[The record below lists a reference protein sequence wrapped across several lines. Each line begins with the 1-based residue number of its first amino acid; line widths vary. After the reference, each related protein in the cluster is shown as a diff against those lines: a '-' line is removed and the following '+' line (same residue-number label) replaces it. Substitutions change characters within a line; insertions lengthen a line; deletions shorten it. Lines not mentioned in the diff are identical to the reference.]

1 MNLYAWAVALAGW
14 AALVSLLRFSPLPA
28 PELLAAFALLAV
40 ATEWLL
46 VPLPR
51 GGYQSAGLAVSA
63 AALLILGPAP
73 AALTMAV
80 GAIVGTGVLHRRP
93 LSTAAFIS
101 GLSILA
107 VLASG
112 ATFTA
117 LDPRVGW
124 PPGPLYAGR
133 ADPIFFGAFFAAVAA
148 HILVSSAGVSLMVSR
163 ARRVAFLEV
172 FGVNVAWEAV
182 NNLAFATLGLVLA
195 LIYGHALPVSA
206 VVLTVPLL
214 LTGYI
219 LMLHTA
225 REQARRELEVV
236 ERIGRASVTLDL
248 EQLYRSMYEAVAAVM
263 PADAFC
269 VALYDHERS
278 ALSYEFVVDG
288 GRRVPPRMVPL
299 TPQVRDLLTGA
310 VPRLLSASA
319 GAADAPDLLPG
330 DRPRGRPLSTLVVPV
345 LRGDQAVG
353 LLAVHSDAPGAY
365 TGGDARLLETIAAQV
380 ATAIDNA
387 RLFEATRRSLDR
399 LTTLQRV
406 ANAVAASRTFADVVA
421 AIMDGAR
428 QVLDADRCAVFL
440 GNEQS
445 GLVDIHAHGLPAE
458 YVAALRGAARAR
470 GPVSGLPLSVRE
482 PTVVLDA
489 DADPRLRAV
498 REQILGDG
506 LSALEEVSRSIKTLA
521 FLPLLHRGDL
531 LGVLALYHNR
541 VRPYSA
547 EDLRLAQAL
556 ADQAAI
562 AVRNIALLQQAE
574 RRAAEVDLTNR
585 ILSTVT
591 GTLDLPDM
599 FRRIVQE
606 VAQAFGYSRVSI
618 HRLDGEYLILQA
630 QVGYP
635 DVHEKIHIT
644 KGIVGRAART
654 GRPVL
659 VPDVTRDRDYIMAD
673 PAVRS
678 ELAVPIEAE
687 GRVLGVL
694 DVEADAAQ
702 ALTEADVDLLQS
714 LAGQLGILLRNATL
728 FEEARRARDEITVLY
743 EAAKATSASLELDAV
758 LNSLVQVTCQA
769 FGYEQ
774 GALLLLDDRSGDLV
788 VEAIYGYAPGTRGYR
803 IPAGKGVTGW
813 VARTGKPEIVA
824 DVRRDPRYIGVND
837 QVRSEIAVPLI
848 SEGRVIG
855 VFNVESPRR
864 GAFGER
870 DLRVLTALAGYAT
883 IAIENARLFERTKH
897 LAITDGLTELYN
909 HRYLH
914 ETLERT
920 LERCRRDGQPL
931 AVIML
936 EIDSFKRY
944 NDTYG
949 HQRGDE
955 VLRVVADLLRRG
967 SRAGDIVARYGG
979 DEFMIVLPNTTK
991 EAAAEIAERLRRAV
1005 EAYPFLLGGTTPAP
1019 VTLSVGVAA
1028 SPEDGATVDS
1038 LVDAVDRAQYSAK
1051 RSGGNRVH
1059 VVRPAAGQVRG

>member
-14 AALVSLLRFSPLPA
+14 VALLPLLRLTPLP
-28 PELLAAFALLAV
+28 PPDLLAAFALLAV
-40 ATEWLL
+40 ATEWLM

-63 AALLILGPAP
+63 AALLILGAVPT
-73 AALTMAV
+73 ALAMAV
-80 GAIVGTGVLHRRP
+80 GVIVGNGLLHRRP
-93 LSTAAFIS
+93 LAATAFN
-101 GLSILA
+101 GGQSILA
-107 VLASG
+107 VLAAG
-112 ATFTA
+112 AVFA
-117 LDPRVGW
+117 AVDRRVGW
-124 PPGPLYAGR
+124 PPGPLYTGR
-133 ADPIFFGAFFAAVAA
+133 ADLVFFAAFFAAAA
-148 HILVSSAGVSLMVSR
+148 VHVLVSSALVSGMVSR
-163 ARRVAFLEV
+163 VRRAPFVSV
-172 FGVNVAWEAV
+172 FGVNLAWEAV

-195 LIYGHALPVSA
+195 LIYVHALPVSA

-214 LTGYI
+214 LMGYI

-225 REQARRELEVV
+225 REHARRELEVV
-236 ERIGRASVTLDL
+236 ERVGRASVSLDL
-248 EQLYRSMYEAVAAVM
+248 EHLYRSMYEAVAAVM
-263 PADAFC
+263 PTDVFC
-269 VALYDHERS
+269 VALYDATQ
-278 ALSYEFVVDG
+278 ALLAYDFVVDG
-288 GRRVPPRMVPL
+288 GRRLPPRTVPA
-299 TPQVRDLLTGA
+299 TPQVRDLLAAGF
-310 VPRLLSASA
+310 PRLLTASP
-319 GAADAPDLLPG
+319 GAQDLPDLLPA
-330 DRPRGRPLSTLVVPV
+330 DRPGPPPASTLAVPV
-345 LRGDQAVG
+345 VRGAQAVG
-353 LLAVHSDAPGAY
+353 LLAVHSHTPGAF
-365 TGGDARLLETIAAQV
+365 TGQDARLLEAIAAQI

-387 RLFEATRRSLDR
+387 RLFEATRRSVDR

-406 ANAVAASRTFADVVA
+406 ANAVAASLTMADVVEA
-421 AIMDGAR
+421 LMNGAR
-428 QVLDADRCAVFL
+428 VVLDADRCAIYL
-440 GNEQS
+440 GSEQT
-445 GLVDIHAHGLPAE
+445 GLVDVHAHGLPPD
-458 YVAALRGAARAR
+458 YLAAIREAAR
-470 GPVSGLPLSVRE
+470 GPVSGLPLNVRE
-482 PTVVLDA
+482 PAVILDA
-489 DADPRLRAV
+489 GADPQVQAFWARLRGERLPAV
-498 REQILGDG
+498 EAVQQ
-506 LSALEEVSRSIKTLA
+506 AIKTVA
-521 FLPLLHRGDL
+521 ILPLLHRGEL
-531 LGVLALYHNR
+531 LGVLAFYHSR

-562 AVRNIALLQQAE
+562 AVKNIALLQQAE
-574 RRAAEVDLTNR
+574 RRAAEVDLVNR

-591 GTLDLPDM
+591 GTLDLADM
-599 FRRIVQE
+599 FRRIVEE
-606 VAQAFGYSRVSI
+606 VSQACGYSRVSI
-618 HRLDGEYLILQA
+618 HRLDGDELVLQA
-630 QVGYP
+630 QVGYS
-635 DVHEKIHIT
+635 DAQEKIPIT
-644 KGIVGRAART
+644 RGIVGRAART

-678 ELAVPIEAE
+678 EVAVPIAVE

-694 DVEADAAQ
+694 NVEADATRSLAD
-702 ALTEADVDLLQS
+702 ADVAVLQS
-714 LAGQLGILLRNATL
+714 LAGQLGVLLRNATL

-743 EAAKATSASLELDAV
+743 EAAKATSASLELEAV

-813 VARTGKPEIVA
+813 VARTGKAEIVA
-824 DVRRDPRYIGVND
+824 DVRKDPRYIGVNE

-991 EAAAEIAERLRRAV
+991 EVAAEIAERLRRAV
-1005 EAYPFLLGGTTPAP
+1005 DAYPFLLGGTAPAP

-1028 SPEDGATVDS
+1028 SPEDGATVDA

-1059 VVRPAAGQVRG
+1059 VARPATGQVRA

>member
-1 MNLYAWAVALAGW
+1 MNLYAWAVGLAGW
-14 AALVSLLRFSPLPA
+14 AVLLPLLRLTPLPP

-63 AALLILGPAP
+63 AALLVLGPAP
-73 AALTMAV
+73 AALAMAAGVMV
-80 GAIVGTGVLHRRP
+80 GHGLLHRRS
-93 LSTAAFIS
+93 LSTVAFN
-101 GLSILA
+101 GGQYILA
-107 VLASG
+107 VLAAG
-112 ATFTA
+112 AAFTA
-117 LDPRVGW
+117 VDPRVGW
-124 PPGPLYAGR
+124 PPGPLYQGR
-133 ADPIFFGAFFAAVAA
+133 ADLVFFAAFFAAVAA
-148 HILVSSAGVSLMVSR
+148 HVLTGSLCVSGMVSR
-163 ARRVAFLEV
+163 LRRAPFLAV

-195 LIYGHALPVSA
+195 LIYVHALPVSA
-206 VVLTVPLL
+206 VVLTAPLL
-214 LTGYI
+214 LMGYI

-236 ERIGRASVTLDL
+236 ERIGRASATLDL
-248 EQLYRSMYEAVAAVM
+248 EQLYRAIYESVAAVM

-269 VALYDHERS
+269 VALCDYERAVLRYD
-278 ALSYEFVVDG
+278 FVVDR
-288 GRRVPPRMVPL
+288 GRRVPPQDAVL
-299 TPQVRDLLTGA
+299 TPPVRDLLAAGI
-310 VPRLLSASA
+310 PRLLTASA
-319 GAADAPDLLPG
+319 GAADVPDLLPG
-330 DRPRGRPLSTLVVPV
+330 DRRGGRPASTLAVPI
-345 LRGDQAVG
+345 LRGAQAVG
-353 LLAVHSDAPGAY
+353 LLAVCSDTAGAY
-365 TGGDARLLETIAAQV
+365 TGRDARLLETIATQIT
-380 ATAIDNA
+380 TAIDNA
-387 RLFEATRRSLDR
+387 RLFDATRRSLDR

-406 ANAVAASRTFADVVA
+406 ANAVAASRTFGDVVE

-428 QVLDADRCAVFL
+428 QVLDADRCAIYL
-440 GNEQS
+440 GTEQT
-445 GLVDIHAHGLPAE
+445 GLTDVHAHGLPAE
-458 YVAALRGAARAR
+458 YLEALRQAVR
-470 GPVSGLPLSVRE
+470 GPVGGLPISVRE
-482 PTVVLDA
+482 PTVIADA
-489 DADPRLRAV
+489 GADPRTQAF
-498 REQILGDG
+498 REQLGGDR
-506 LSALEEVSRSIKTLA
+506 LPVLEEVWQAIKTVA
-521 FLPLLHRGDL
+521 VLPLLHRGEL

-541 VRPYSA
+541 IRPYDA

-556 ADQAAI
+556 ADQT
-562 AVRNIALLQQAE
+562 AVAVTNITLLQQAE
-574 RRAAEVDLTNR
+574 RRAAEVDVTNR

-591 GTLDLPDM
+591 GTLDPQDM
-599 FRRIVQE
+599 FRRIVEE
-606 VAQAFGYSRVSI
+606 VARAFGYSRVSI
-618 HRLDGEYLILQA
+618 HRLEGDYLILQA

-635 DVHEKIHIT
+635 EVQEKIHVT

-678 ELAVPIEAE
+678 EVAVPIEAE

-694 DVEADAAQ
+694 NVEADASRT
-702 ALTEADVDLLQS
+702 LTEADVGLLQP
-714 LAGQLGILLRNATL
+714 LAGQLGVLLRNATL
-728 FEEARRARDEITVLY
+728 FDEARRARDEITVLY
-743 EAAKATSASLELDAV
+743 EAAKATSASLELETV
-758 LNSLVQVTCQA
+758 LNNLVQVTCQA

-774 GALLLLDDRSGDLV
+774 GALLLLDERSGDLV

-824 DVRRDPRYIGVND
+824 DVRKDPRYIGVND

-864 GAFGER
+864 GAFGDR
-870 DLRVLTALAGYAT
+870 DLRVLTALAGYAA
-883 IAIENARLFERTKH
+883 IAIENARLFERTKR

-931 AVIML
+931 AVVML

-1005 EAYPFLLGGTTPAP
+1005 EAYPFLLGGATPAP

-1028 SPEDGATVDS
+1028 SPEDGATVDA

-1059 VVRPAAGQVRG
+1059 VARPAAGQVRG